1 MIVSLSH
8 HMLLNF
14 IKQSCELA
22 QTKGDTVQIIGL
34 QSCRVT
40 KQTEEIINNVSLA
53 FSISIL
59 KLFDFPPIYFM
70 IPTVCYYYLR
80 LPAFLLGPQSS
91 SKCRCGQCVHWESWC
106 VWWIGVVWR
115 SEIGNENVGQG
126 QYLRL
131 WRLNQDSTSGCRVV
145 NVEAW
150 SRQRP

>member
-22 QTKGDTVQIIGL
+22 QTTKGDTVQIIGL

-40 KQTEEIINNVSLA
+40 KQTEEIINNDSLA

-70 IPTVCYYYLR
+70 IPTVSYYYQ
-80 LPAFLLGPQSS
+80 G
-91 SKCRCGQCVHWESWC
+91 
-106 VWWIGVVWR
+106 WR
-115 SEIGNENVGQG
+115 
-126 QYLRL
+126 Y
-131 WRLNQDSTSGCRVV
+131 
-145 NVEAW
+145 
-150 SRQRP
+150 